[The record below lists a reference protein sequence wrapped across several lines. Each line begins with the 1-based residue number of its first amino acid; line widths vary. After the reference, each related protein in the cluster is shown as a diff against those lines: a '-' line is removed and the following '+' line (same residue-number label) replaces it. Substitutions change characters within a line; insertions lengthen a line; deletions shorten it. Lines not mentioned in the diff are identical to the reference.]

1 MTTLDDAPTTPDGS
15 PPSTGGGG
23 PRRIAPWIAL
33 ALAIVLVGLF
43 VVLATAGGDDDSS
56 ADSPL
61 LGQPAPEATG
71 TLDDGTPFDLA
82 RRKGS
87 WVVLNFFTADCI
99 PCIQEHPD
107 LVEFVEQQEALGGDG
122 AEFYSVVVN
131 DTVGDVEEFFAERGG
146 DWPKIYSEHGE
157 FAVAFGVAAVPETW
171 IVDPNGIVRVRI
183 ISKVTAEDLSVTLQ
197 QLREGA
203 A

>member
-1 MTTLDDAPTTPDGS
+1 VTAVDDATPPATEPDGQRPGRS
-15 PPSTGGGG
+15 
-23 PRRIAPWIAL
+23 RIAPWVAL
-33 ALAIVLVGLF
+33 AVAVVLVGLF
-43 VVLATAGGDDDSS
+43 VVLATAGGDDDNT
-56 ADSPL
+56 ADSHL
-61 LGQPAPEATG
+61 LGRPAPEATG

-87 WVVLNFFTADCI
+87 WVVLNFFTADCV
-99 PCIQEHPD
+99 PCIQEHPE
-107 LVEFVEQQEALGGDG
+107 LVEFAEEQAALGNDG

-131 DTVGDVEEFFAERGG
+131 DTVEDVEDFFEENGG

-157 FAVAFGVAAVPETW
+157 FPVAFGVSAVPETW

-183 ISKVTAEDLSVTLQ
+183 ISKVTSEDLNVTLQ

-203 A
+203 

>member
-1 MTTLDDAPTTPDGS
+1 VTAVDDATPPATEPDGQRPGRS
-15 PPSTGGGG
+15 
-23 PRRIAPWIAL
+23 RIAPWVAL
-33 ALAIVLVGLF
+33 AVAVVLVGLF
-43 VVLATAGGDDDSS
+43 VVLATAGGDDDNT
-56 ADSPL
+56 ADSHL
-61 LGQPAPEATG
+61 LGRPAPEATG

-87 WVVLNFFTADCI
+87 WVVLNFFTADCV
-99 PCIQEHPD
+99 PCIQEHPE
-107 LVEFVEQQEALGGDG
+107 LVEFAEEQAALGNDG

-131 DTVGDVEEFFAERGG
+131 DTVEDVEEFFEENGG

-157 FAVAFGVAAVPETW
+157 FPVAFGVSAVPETW

-183 ISKVTAEDLSVTLQ
+183 ISKVTSEDLNVTLQ

-203 A
+203 